1 MYLKVSGLPL
11 YESATKKEK
20 NNKRT
25 SSRNREKYV
34 FSIKLK
40 IYKLCLMKSRFSDID
55 SNTMKLE
62 KLNRMSSMEG

>member
-20 NNKRT
+20 NKRT

-40 IYKLCLMKSRFSDID
+40 IYKLCLMKSSFSDID
-55 SNTMKLE
+55 SNTMSLE